1 MMIMVNIREMFKR
14 SLRGIT
20 NKKTRVSL
28 AVALPLAL
36 SLVSCASDEPSDSG
50 SSQTTAPTTTSGS
63 NNVSTTRT
71 ITEVTERGTAE
82 GGQQT
87 GANNEDKLDLSAF
100 PSTLVVTFSATG
112 ASIEGSVAG
121 VAVETTGA
129 DVVIRSTAVGVN
141 YILRG
146 SSNTGSLKLYSNDK
160 YLITLDNLVLGNND
174 GAALNLQS
182 GAAAFVYLPNGSEST
197 LSDASSYA
205 TINEDAKGTVFAE
218 GKLLLSGLGKL
229 NVKGLYKHGI
239 ASDDYVRLSSGTVH
253 INSTGKDGIHTNDAF
268 YMDGGTLSIDA
279 VSDAV
284 EVEKGHVIVNDGVL
298 TLKAGGDG
306 IAASYDVDTTYDAFV
321 TLNGGTY
328 TITSEEGIE
337 SKSTLTINGGT
348 YVVNTTDDGFNASK
362 AIYINGGKLYIKSTT
377 NDAVDSNGTLTITG
391 GHTVAIGARTPEASF
406 DSDRNTFKITGGTIV
421 GIAGSSSTPTAS
433 VSTQN
438 SLLSSSLGV
447 SGQLLHIASAG
458 GEEVLTFLVPESYS
472 RLLFSSP
479 KLKSNTVYTIYSGG
493 SVVGGSDFSGLYLT
507 GTYSGGTATGR
518 SFTTNSRVT
527 SL

>member
-1 MMIMVNIREMFKR
+1 MGIRHCGFPLIRIEY
-14 SLRGIT
+14 S
-20 NKKTRVSL
+20 
-28 AVALPLAL
+28 VALPLAL
-36 SLVSCASDEPSDSG
+36 SLASCASDEPESNSG
-50 SSQTTAPTTTSGS
+50 NQTTTTTTPTGGTNS
-63 NNVSTTRT
+63 STTRV
-71 ITEVTERGTAE
+71 ISEATEHGTAE

-87 GANNEDKLDLSAF
+87 GANSEDRLDLSAF
-100 PSTLVVTFSATG
+100 PNTVTITFAATG
-112 ASIEGSVAG
+112 ASVSGSVAG

-146 SSNTGSLKLYSNDK
+146 NSNTGSLKVYSNDK
-160 YLITLDNLVLGNND
+160 YLLTLDNLVLSNND

-182 GAAAFVYLPNGSEST
+182 EAAAFVHLPNGSEST

-205 TINEDAKGTVFAE
+205 TANEDAKGAIFAE

-239 ASDDYVRLSSGTVH
+239 ASDDYVRLSSGTVQVH
-253 INSTGKDGIHTNDAF
+253 STGKDGIHTNDAF
-268 YMDGGTLSIDA
+268 YMDGGTLTVDA

-284 EVEKGHVIVNDGVL
+284 EVEKGHVVINDGML

-306 IAASYDVDTTYDAFV
+306 IAASYDTDATYDPFV

-348 YVVNTTDDGFNASK
+348 YVVNTTDDGFNATK
-362 AIYINGGKLYIKSTT
+362 AIYINGGKLYIKSTA
-377 NDAVDSNGTLTITG
+377 NDAVDSNGTLTVTG
-391 GHTVAIGARTPEASF
+391 GHTVAIGAGMPETSF
-406 DSDRNTFKITGGTIV
+406 DSDRNTFKITGGTLV
-421 GIAGSSSTPTAS
+421 GIAGSSSTPTAN

-438 SLLSSSLGV
+438 SVLSSNLGA
-447 SGQLLHIASAG
+447 SGQLLHIASSE
-458 GEEVLTFLVPESYS
+458 GEEVLTFLVPQSYS

-479 KLKSNTVYTIYSGG
+479 KLRSNTTYTVYTGG
-493 SVVGGSDFSGLYLT
+493 SVVGGTDFHGLYLT

-518 SFTTNSRVT
+518 SFTTSSRVT
-527 SL
+527 NVR